1 MILLWGGGWS
11 VDEITWMPQC
21 SVHCKVLYRCEG
33 SALGLMLT
41 VFKKERKISMVW
53 RRQERFQPGSEVN
66 PDSGVWGF
74 AGGRGG
80 GANKRE
86 GKSSQSSSRARMA
99 PHEANTKGKVHSNK
113 TVRLLS
119 YSVHILCEYEFF
131 SHLQPRCAGHTLF
144 YYELLTIRNLP
155 Y

>member
-1 MILLWGGGWS
+1 MDVMILLWVGGWN

-33 SALGLMLT
+33 SALGLMHT
-41 VFKKERKISMVW
+41 VFKKERKTSMVW
-53 RRQERFQPGSEVN
+53 RRQERLQPGSEVN
-66 PDSGVWGF
+66 PDSGVYGGF

-80 GANKRE
+80 ANRRE
-86 GKSSQSSSRARMA
+86 RKSSQCSSRARIA

-119 YSVHILCEYEFF
+119 YSVNMNSSPTC
-131 SHLQPRCAGHTLF
+131 SHAVLD
-144 YYELLTIRNLP
+144 IP
-155 Y
+155 YFITNY